1 MNKKAKLF
9 VKFGEP
15 KHMEAFHKEGHMFMK
30 SPSIFRDGDF
40 DGFLRSDKSEA
51 LEFSRHVDGESI
63 TIDGNKYILRGQFR
77 LHSPSADLQKI
88 YSLYCITEENLNS
101 HDERLSDFGNSAVVI
116 LDVKKYLERVSA
128 AADSSRFKYERDF
141 VEYVQ
146 KEEHAGQMGPF
157 RKYSELSY
165 QSEYRILFHNI
176 GGKDLSDFYIG
187 DITDISVL
195 CSCRDALDMKYQKS

>member
-1 MNKKAKLF
+1 MK
-9 VKFGEP
+9 
-15 KHMEAFHKEGHMFMK
+15 AFHKEGHMFMK

-40 DGFLRSDKSEA
+40 DGCRSDKSEA

-63 TIDGNKYILRGQFR
+63 TIGGNKYIVRGQFR

-101 HDERLSDFGNSAVVI
+101 HDERLSNFGNSAVVI

-128 AADSSRFKYERDF
+128 AADSRSFEYERDF

-165 QSEYRILFHNI
+165 QSEYRILFHDRDKN
-176 GGKDLSDFYIG
+176 DLSDFYIG

-195 CSCRDALDMKYQKS
+195 CSCRDALDMRIKSY